1 MYIYLLNCGILWA
14 MDMVLYVCRLCLKS
28 FRSQGWAARHE
39 ETCIGE
45 IQVVM
50 LDGPQ
55 IRPEYQKDVALSVG
69 LPEVR

>member
-55 IRPEYQKDVALSVG
+55 IRPEMARTVVE
-69 LPEVR
+69 PEVR